1 MVTNVI
7 QGEGVQAYTVELNVL
22 ECNTIRTL
30 GEKAVKVVKSHKK
43 DSKKKLYFSDEDY
56 ERVIQVC
63 FALTREMK
71 PFGND
76 EISSFNTSLVIGD

>member
-1 MVTNVI
+1 MITNVI
-7 QGEGVQAYTVELNVL
+7 EGEGVQAYAVELNVL

-30 GEKAVKVVKSHKK
+30 GEKAVKVVKSHRK
-43 DSKKKLYFSDEDY
+43 DSKKKLYFNDEDY

-76 EISSFNTSLVIGD
+76 DISSYPTNLIIGD